1 MNYNTL
7 KNLQE
12 LITKKTG
19 TLPTDNALDLLR
31 WPGVVKE
38 MTLTDYLVSLI
49 KTDAPKTLKAQT
61 EITLTNEQFDNF
73 LVICNSDR
81 KPSKQIRKA
90 ADLLDK
96 EGF

>member
-1 MNYNTL
+1 MVAKANYERL
-7 KNLQE
+7 EAKISPE
-12 LITKKTG
+12 TKK
-19 TLPTDNALDLLR
+19 LAERAALA
-31 WPGVVKE
+31 KE
-38 MTLTDYLVSLI
+38 MTLTDYLISLI

-73 LVICNSDR
+73 LIICNSDR

-90 ADLLDK
+90 ADMLDK